1 MKSTRQASCV
11 VHLKFI
17 ILPESCNES
26 ESDPTVTYAGAAAAA
41 AAAAVLFYYNF
52 LITVTQVV
60 VYLLTTQ

>member
-41 AAAAVLFYYNF
+41 AAVLFYYNF